1 MTLLYK
7 KIQRVNPLKKDEPRK
22 WYPVVKSLGTLSEK
36 EVAKRISDETTL
48 NPKEAEM
55 ALAQLEKVLIS
66 GLLDGYTVKI
76 GDWGVF
82 QVTVNSMGSE
92 EEKDANA
99 SKITKVNIRFTAG
112 TSLREA
118 AQKATFRS
126 AADLAGG
133 KNGSGSSGEVENIGG
148 EENSGS

>member
-7 KIQRVNPLKKDEPRK
+7 KIQRINPLDKEAPRK
-22 WYPVVKSLGTLSEK
+22 WYPVLKSLGTLSEK

-76 GDWGVF
+76 GDWGSF
-82 QVTVNSMGSE
+82 QVTVNATGSDS
-92 EEKDANA
+92 EKEATA
-99 SKITKVNIRFTAG
+99 TKITKVNIRFTAG
-112 TSLREA
+112 KSLREA

-126 AADLAGG
+126 AADIAGS
-133 KNGSGSSGEVENIGG
+133 NSNASENIGG
-148 EENSGS
+148 GGEEA

>member
-76 GDWGVF
+76 GDWGTF
-82 QVTVNSMGSE
+82 QVTVNATGTDT
-92 EEKDANA
+92 EKEATA

-112 TSLREA
+112 QSLREA

-126 AADLAGG
+126 AADIAGT
-133 KNGSGSSGEVENIGG
+133 NGNANGGTENIGG
-148 EENSGS
+148 ETGEG

>member
-36 EVAKRISDETTL
+36 EVAKRISDDTTL

-55 ALAQLEKVLIS
+55 ALAQLEKVLVS

-76 GDWGVF
+76 GDWGTF
-82 QVTVNSMGSE
+82 QVTVNATGADT
-92 EEKDANA
+92 EKDATA

-112 TSLREA
+112 KSLREA

-126 AADLAGG
+126 AADIAGG
-133 KNGSGSSGEVENIGG
+133 NNGSGVVETPGSGETG
-148 EENSGS
+148 ES

>member
-22 WYPVVKSLGTLSEK
+22 WYPVVKSLGTLGEK
-36 EVAKRISDETTL
+36 EVAKRISEETTL

-66 GLLDGYTVKI
+66 GLLDGYTVNI
-76 GDWGVF
+76 GDWGTF
-82 QVTVNSMGSE
+82 QVTVNATGADT
-92 EEKDANA
+92 EKEATA

-112 TSLREA
+112 QSLREA

-126 AADLAGG
+126 AADFVGTNGNANGG
-133 KNGSGSSGEVENIGG
+133 TENIGG
-148 EENSGS
+148 ETGEG

>member
-76 GDWGVF
+76 GDWGTF
-82 QVTVNSMGSE
+82 QVTVNATGADT
-92 EEKDANA
+92 EKEATA

-112 TSLREA
+112 QSLREA

-126 AADLAGG
+126 AADIAGS
-133 KNGSGSSGEVENIGG
+133 NGNANGGTENIGG
-148 EENSGS
+148 ETGEG

>member
-66 GLLDGYTVKI
+66 GLLDGYTVRI
-76 GDWGVF
+76 GDWGTF
-82 QVTVNSMGSE
+82 QVTVNSVGSDS
-92 EEKDANA
+92 EKDAGA
-99 SKITKVNIRFTAG
+99 SKITKVNVRFTAG
-112 TSLREA
+112 QSLREA

-126 AADLAGG
+126 AADFAGG
-133 KNGSGSSGEVENIGG
+133 SGNAAGGVEEIGG
-148 EENSGS
+148 ETGEA

>member
-1 MTLLYK
+1 MTLLYR
-7 KIQRVNPLKKDEPRK
+7 KIQRVNPLDKEASRK

-76 GDWGVF
+76 GDWGSF
-82 QVTVNSMGSE
+82 QVTVNAEGVDSE
-92 EEKDANA
+92 KEVTAT
-99 SKITKVNIRFTAG
+99 KITKVNVRFTAG
-112 TSLREA
+112 KSLREA
-118 AQKATFRS
+118 AQKAMFRPAS
-126 AADLAGG
+126 DFAGS
-133 KNGSGSSGEVENIGG
+133 NGGG
-148 EENSGS
+148 NAEEA

>member
-55 ALAQLEKVLIS
+55 ALAQLEKVLVS

-76 GDWGVF
+76 GAWGTF
-82 QVTVNSMGSE
+82 QVTVNANGADT
-92 EEKDANA
+92 EKEATA

-112 TSLREA
+112 KSLREA
-118 AQKATFRS
+118 AQKATFNS
-126 AADLAGG
+126 AADIAGG
-133 KNGSGSSGEVENIGG
+133 NNGSGAVETPGSGETG
-148 EENSGS
+148 ES